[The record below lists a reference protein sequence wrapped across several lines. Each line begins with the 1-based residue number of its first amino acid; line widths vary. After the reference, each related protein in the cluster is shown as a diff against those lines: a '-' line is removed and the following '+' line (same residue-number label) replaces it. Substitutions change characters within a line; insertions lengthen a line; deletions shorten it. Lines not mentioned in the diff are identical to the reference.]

1 VGGVLSPLLA
11 NIALS
16 VLDDFVAQVPG
27 GPCSTKVERAR
38 RRRHGLPNYR
48 LVRYADDFL
57 VLVAGTRQH
66 AVGMRDQVAAA
77 LAPMGLRLSE
87 AKTTITH
94 IDQGL
99 DFLGW
104 HIQRHRKR
112 GTNQHYV
119 YTYPARKAVK
129 AAKAKVKTVC
139 RRMDKNQPLDA
150 LLLRRNRMLRGWCAY
165 FRPGVSHAA
174 FKYLGHCAWTQVIA
188 WLRRKH
194 RRITWKDLRRRY
206 CGGGGGHK
214 GTSGSCSTP
223 TRSAR
228 RGTPTGERPSP
239 RPGRP
244 RDETTHETTLG
255 LRRARCP
262 ETGTPGSGG
271 GPGKPTGGNTG
282 RAPRIDLTPT
292 GHSARHRHRE
302 PSRRPLQQ
310 PMCGF
315 YGSIASAG

>member
-1 VGGVLSPLLA
+1 VSNRASRQFDTPVGQGSLELEVAHCVGGVLSPLLS
-11 NIALS
+11 NVALS

-66 AVGMRDQVAAA
+66 AVSMRDQVAAA
-77 LAPMGLRLSE
+77 LAPMGLRLSAE
-87 AKTTITH
+87 KTTITH

-104 HIQRHRKR
+104 RIQRHRKR

-150 LLLRRNRMLRGWCAY
+150 LLLQLNRMLRGWCAY

-206 CGGGGGHK
+206 CGGGWWPQGDKRELFNPNKVRTTRYPYRGAAIP
-214 GTSGSCSTP
+214 TP
-223 TRSAR
+223 W
-228 RGTPTGERPSP
+228 PT
-239 RPGRP
+239 
-244 RDETTHETTLG
+244 
-255 LRRARCP
+255 
-262 ETGTPGSGG
+262 TG
-271 GPGKPTGGNTG
+271 
-282 RAPRIDLTPT
+282 
-292 GHSARHRHRE
+292 
-302 PSRRPLQQ
+302 
-310 PMCGF
+310 
-315 YGSIASAG
+315 